1 MEFMFGR
8 IKVFGKDEFVPKYN
22 RDGYEIIRDY
32 CGQNDIHKDGNVV
45 CPKCKSKNIIMQK
58 GDGHDIYGLDEIAII
73 CNDCKKVIEVQD
85 DLLEELEERIR
96 NTYGF
101 DILDHS
107 VKFFGICSECK
118 NKKEN

>member
-1 MEFMFGR
+1 MKEQL
-8 IKVFGKDEFVPKYN
+8 IS
-22 RDGYEIIRDY
+22 I
-32 CGQNDIHKDGNVV
+32 CGNKCTDCKACSSV
-45 CPKCKSKNIIMQK
+45 CPIHCIMDKINDDGRTELAIDTKKCI
-58 GDGHDIYGLDEIAII
+58 G
-73 CNDCKKVIEVQD
+73 CNKCKKVIEVQD

-118 NKKEN
+118 NKEEK

>member
-1 MEFMFGR
+1 MDQVLKVSKR
-8 IKVFGKDEFVPKYN
+8 IWNAMHEIDIETLNELVHEDEEH
-22 RDGYEIIRDY
+22 R
-32 CGQNDIHKDGNVV
+32 H
-45 CPKCKSKNIIMQK
+45 
-58 GDGHDIYGLDEIAII
+58 HHLI

-118 NKKEN
+118 NKKEK